1 MFSIENDFNI
11 ESLSCSNSTNILVTN
26 DREEKCQ
33 EGKLYHQV
41 EILLNIFCMKTVCS
55 KDGQPC
61 RKIPSNIYS
70 KNYTCQ
76 NNFSDPYKFGTM
88 KNGDFKKLEEH
99 TPCCV
104 SMTNRVKLFGS
115 DCPRK

>member
-1 MFSIENDFNI
+1 MSRRKTLSPSGNIIE
-11 ESLSCSNSTNILVTN
+11 
-26 DREEKCQ
+26 
-33 EGKLYHQV
+33 H
-41 EILLNIFCMKTVCS
+41 FCMKTVCS